1 MKLLFFAIIIIA
13 KVTLANEVND
23 PDLESLGLDDV
34 RSFIVDNIG
43 EKDSNS
49 ANDQKTATKNSV
61 TNSNYYEDF
70 SKKTREEG
78 SKFKEFFS
86 NKSKDIKK
94 NINKV
99 TNKISN
105 SLNNLSKE
113 GDNNENDDIIKN
125 ASNIITSKNNQ
136 IQNENL
142 PSEKE
147 VAILDDNHKYQFN
160 KLYPKYN

>member
-61 TNSNYYEDF
+61 TNSNYY
-70 SKKTREEG
+70 
-78 SKFKEFFS
+78 
-86 NKSKDIKK
+86 
-94 NINKV
+94 
-99 TNKISN
+99 
-105 SLNNLSKE
+105 
-113 GDNNENDDIIKN
+113 
-125 ASNIITSKNNQ
+125 
-136 IQNENL
+136 
-142 PSEKE
+142 
-147 VAILDDNHKYQFN
+147 
-160 KLYPKYN
+160 